1 MNISARVDYGMRAL
15 LHIAGAYEQDP
26 KRLVKADEIARGQGL
41 PIKFLEGIL
50 GTLRTAGIII
60 SQRGAEGGYRLAHS
74 PSEITV
80 AKVVR
85 ALDGPLAAV
94 RGERPEEVE
103 YVDSAEHLKDVWVAT
118 RAALRNV
125 LENVTLHDI
134 LAGELPTAIKPLL
147 EEPGAWQRRI

>member
-1 MNISARVDYGMRAL
+1 MRAL
-15 LHIAGAYEQDP
+15 LHIAKAYEADP
-26 KRLVKADEIARGQGL
+26 KQLVKADEIAKAHDL

-50 GTLRTAGIII
+50 TTLRTAGIIL
-60 SQRGAEGGYRLAHS
+60 SQRGADGGYRLAHA
-74 PSEITV
+74 PKDITV

-103 YVDSAEHLKDVWVAT
+103 YAAPADHLKDVWVAT

-125 LENVTLHDI
+125 LESVTLHDI
-134 LAGELPTAIKPLL
+134 LVGELPKSVKPLL
-147 EEPGAWQRRI
+147 EEPGAWNRRI

>member
-15 LHIAGAYEQDP
+15 LHIADVYERDSKQ
-26 KRLVKADEIARGQGL
+26 LIKADEIAKAQDL

-50 GTLRTAGIII
+50 GTLRTSGIII

-74 PSEITV
+74 PSDITV
-80 AKVVR
+80 ARVVR

-103 YVDSAEHLKDVWVAT
+103 YSQPAEHLKDVWVAT
-118 RAALRNV
+118 RAALRTV
-125 LENVTLHDI
+125 LEHVTLHDI
-134 LAGELPTAIKPLL
+134 LVGRMPDDVKPLL
-147 EEPGAWQRRI
+147 HEPGAWQRRL

>member
-1 MNISARVDYGMRAL
+1 MRAL
-15 LHIAGAYEQDP
+15 LHIAKAYESDP
-26 KRLVKADEIARGQGL
+26 KQLVKADEIARAQGL
-41 PIKFLEGIL
+41 PVKFLEGIL
-50 GTLRTAGIII
+50 TALRTAGIII
-60 SQRGAEGGYRLAHS
+60 SQRGADGGYRLAHA
-74 PSEITV
+74 PHDITV

-103 YVDSAEHLKDVWVAT
+103 YAAPADHLKDVWIAT

-134 LAGELPTAIKPLL
+134 LVGELPKAVKPLL
-147 EEPGAWQRRI
+147 KEPGAWTRRI

>member
-1 MNISARVDYGMRAL
+1 MRAL
-15 LHIAGAYEQDP
+15 LHIAAAYEQDS
-26 KRLVKADEIARGQGL
+26 KRLVKADEIAKAHNL

-60 SQRGAEGGYRLAHS
+60 SQRGAEGGYRLAHA
-74 PSEITV
+74 PSDITV

-103 YVDSAEHLKDVWVAT
+103 YAEPAGHLKEVWVAT
-118 RAALRNV
+118 RSALRNV
-125 LENVTLHDI
+125 LEQVTLHDI
-134 LAGELPTAIKPLL
+134 LSGELPAGVQPLL
-147 EEPGAWQRRI
+147 HEPGAWQRRL

>member
-1 MNISARVDYGMRAL
+1 MRAL
-15 LHIAGAYEQDP
+15 LHIAKAYESDP
-26 KRLVKADEIARGQGL
+26 KQLVKADEIARAQDL
-41 PIKFLEGIL
+41 PVKFLEGIL
-50 GTLRTAGIII
+50 TALRTAGIII
-60 SQRGAEGGYRLAHS
+60 SQRGADGGYRLAHA
-74 PSEITV
+74 PHDITV

-103 YVDSAEHLKDVWVAT
+103 YAAPADHLKDVWIAT

-134 LAGELPTAIKPLL
+134 LVGELPKAVKPLL
-147 EEPGAWQRRI
+147 KEPGAWTRRI